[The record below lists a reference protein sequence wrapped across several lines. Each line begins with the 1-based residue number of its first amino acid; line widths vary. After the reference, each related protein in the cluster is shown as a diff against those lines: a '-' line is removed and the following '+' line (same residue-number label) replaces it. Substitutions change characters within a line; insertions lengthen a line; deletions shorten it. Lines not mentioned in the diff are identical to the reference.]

1 MKSCPSAVELERW
14 LAEDRGD
21 AEGGGITAHLEEC
34 PRCQEFMEQAL
45 RGAECPTLSAHVPG
59 TLEAV
64 GALDVPLM
72 QHPHIVQVYEIGECD
87 GGPFLALEYVP
98 DGSLAQRLNGNP
110 QPVGA
115 AAKMTALIARAVH
128 FAHKN
133 GIVHRDLKPANILLV
148 SSGVVSGGVVG
159 DNAHRTTHYSLLT
172 THQPKITD
180 FGLTKWIDR
189 S

>member
-45 RGAECPTLSAHVPG
+45 RGAGCLTLSARVPG

-72 QHPHIVQVYEIGECD
+72 Q
-87 GGPFLALEYVP
+87 
-98 DGSLAQRLNGNP
+98 RLLRAR
-110 QPVGA
+110 PVGA
-115 AAKMTALIARAVH
+115 ARASETPRGDTG
-128 FAHKN
+128 A
-133 GIVHRDLKPANILLV
+133 GQDAG
-148 SSGVVSGGVVG
+148 SSAGPP
-159 DNAHRTTHYSLLT
+159 
-172 THQPKITD
+172 QPLPRLP
-180 FGLTKWIDR
+180 G
-189 S
+189 